1 MTLSELKAL
10 LGIPTED
17 TSKDAYYTLML
28 ESALLAAQEYCDR
41 LDFLTLVDTE
51 TGLLVLPAA
60 VKLGIAEWVKANEG
74 QAARSGIAS
83 ESIGGMSQSFVT
95 TGSDV
100 SVYGAAFMHWRPYH
114 SAIRFY
120 PMGARP

>member
-10 LGIPTED
+10 IGVAAED

-41 LDFLTLVDTE
+41 LDFLTLVDAE

-83 ESIGGMSQSFVT
+83 ESVGGMSQSYIT
-95 TGSDV
+95 TGSDTV
-100 SVYGAAFMHWRPYH
+100 VYGAAFAHWRPYH

-120 PMGARP
+120 PMGARR